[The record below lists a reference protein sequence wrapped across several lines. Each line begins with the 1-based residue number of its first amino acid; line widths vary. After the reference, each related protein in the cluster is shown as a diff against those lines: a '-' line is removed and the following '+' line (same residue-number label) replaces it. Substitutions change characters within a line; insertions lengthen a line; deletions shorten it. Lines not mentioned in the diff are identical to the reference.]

1 MILLFLASCSIH
13 LQFWV
18 QKKIFLNHSDIY
30 YLLMVHAFL
39 LRKFRVVGA
48 QIRKAREPSERLW
61 RGTLSSLAEQER
73 VDHGS
78 MRAVAVD
85 KTSKIRTASTA

>member
-1 MILLFLASCSIH
+1 MASCSIH

-39 LRKFRVVGA
+39 LRKFQVVGA

-73 VDHGS
+73 VDHGLRVLAPLWFKEGCS
-78 MRAVAVD
+78 CGQD
-85 KTSKIRTASTA
+85 